1 MFDILR
7 YEWAV
12 WKHIKTYQSVKITR
26 GRGCY
31 HSHETTSGCG
41 SFDLFAGEIVVI
53 FVHGSYMNLMLR
65 RLWKLEIRIMNKKK
79 GSLGISLE
87 V

>member
-1 MFDILR
+1 
-7 YEWAV
+7 
-12 WKHIKTYQSVKITR
+12 
-26 GRGCY
+26 
-31 HSHETTSGCG
+31 
-41 SFDLFAGEIVVI
+41 LFAGEIVVI
-53 FVHGSYMNLMLR
+53 FAHGSYMNLMLR